1 MPDDLSKYASQTRF
15 RLILWFLAILFFLG
29 LGLVWVIYGREA
41 AFLGFL
47 CLIGAT
53 IPLGLIA
60 IFLLL
65 LDKSIKNR
73 DD

>member
-1 MPDDLSKYASQTRF
+1 MSDDLRKYASQTRY

-29 LGLVWVIYGREA
+29 LGLVWLIYGREA

-47 CLIGAT
+47 CLLGAS
-53 IPLGLIA
+53 IPIALIA

-65 LDKSIKNR
+65 LDRIVK
-73 DD
+73 